1 MESGGIWDSPDRPN
15 NNYIINAV
23 QSSGQV
29 HLLSFSERL
38 LKILIIG
45 NSGVGKSCMLM
56 RYVENNF
63 TTAFYNTIGVDF
75 VAVD

>member
-1 MESGGIWDSPDRPN
+1 MQYNRQDRYECPD
-15 NNYIINAV
+15 
-23 QSSGQV
+23 
-29 HLLSFSERL
+29 FSERL

-56 RYVENNF
+56 RYVENSF

-75 VAVD
+75 VPFYLCRK

>member
-1 MESGGIWDSPDRPN
+1 MQYNKPEK
-15 NNYIINAV
+15 YIY
-23 QSSGQV
+23 
-29 HLLSFSERL
+29 LWLFSERL

-75 VAVD
+75 VLFLLLKKMKNI

>member
-1 MESGGIWDSPDRPN
+1 MQYNRQERYNMPLIS
-15 NNYIINAV
+15 
-23 QSSGQV
+23 
-29 HLLSFSERL
+29 SERL

-56 RYVENNF
+56 RYVENSF

-75 VAVD
+75 VLFCIDVENEKCLT

>member
-1 MESGGIWDSPDRPN
+1 MPQLSDS
-15 NNYIINAV
+15 
-23 QSSGQV
+23 Q
-29 HLLSFSERL
+29 L

-75 VAVD
+75 VRVHSCRK

>member
-1 MESGGIWDSPDRPN
+1 
-15 NNYIINAV
+15 
-23 QSSGQV
+23 
-29 HLLSFSERL
+29 

-56 RYVENNF
+56 RYVENSF

-75 VAVD
+75 VQKYLILENEKYIS